1 MTSCLSYAKTLW
13 NHIENTTFA
22 QKTDKNKNEVEQ
34 LKQKL
39 VFKCGARSRAPRSV
53 KCKANSSLYRGPE
66 ALPHP
71 AGAAA
76 GVVFGPEAEG
86 TLFCSANAS

>member
-1 MTSCLSYAKTLW
+1 M
-13 NHIENTTFA
+13 
-22 QKTDKNKNEVEQ
+22 QKS
-34 LKQKL
+34 

-53 KCKANSSLYRGPE
+53 KCTVNGSPDRGPE

-76 GVVFGPEAEG
+76 GVIFGPEAEG
-86 TLFCSANAS
+86 TLFCSASAS